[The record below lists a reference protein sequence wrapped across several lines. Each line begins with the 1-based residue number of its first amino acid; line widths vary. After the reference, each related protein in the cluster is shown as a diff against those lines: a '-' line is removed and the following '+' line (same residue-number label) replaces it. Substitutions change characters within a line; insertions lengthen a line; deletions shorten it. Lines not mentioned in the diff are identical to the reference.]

1 MAVVCVVWA
10 DVEGAPTDGKNQ
22 LVGDMLCLA
31 GSLLFAVVTVL
42 QEMMLKIHSCSDYLA
57 LLGIIGS
64 VVACTQ
70 TFFLEFGEL
79 MTFNWYEL
87 DTIVQLGSYCSVQT
101 VFQILQCFMLRDA
114 GSIVLHLSFLS
125 ADYYT
130 LIAGMY
136 IFQFK
141 FHALYFLSYLL
152 AVLGVFLFA
161 SRSTHAHAHAP
172 VPHALPQLVHD
183 AHDAHTHHAQDNV
196 SMEYTVP
203 ALDCIPIE
211 GLEPP
216 MSRDTTF
223 TSFLGG
229 PQSSAPNGNA
239 TFSPSNG
246 AQNPKETC

>member
-22 LVGDMLCLA
+22 LVGDMLCLG
-31 GSLLFAVVTVL
+31 GSLLFATVTVF
-42 QEMMLKIHSCSDYLA
+42 EDMMLKTISCSQYLA
-57 LLGIIGS
+57 SLGLIGS
-64 VVACTQ
+64 IVACTQ

-87 DTIVQLGSYCSVQT
+87 DTIIQLGSYCSVQT
-101 VFQILQCFMLRDA
+101 IFQILQTFMLRDA
-114 GSIVLHLSFLS
+114 GAIMLHLSFLS

-130 LIAGMY
+130 VIAGMY

-141 FHALYFLSYLL
+141 FHALYFLSYWL
-152 AVLGVFLFA
+152 AMVGVFLFA
-161 SRSTHAHAHAP
+161 SRPTRPAP
-172 VPHALPQLVHD
+172 LSPRSPPARLPQLVND
-183 AHDAHTHHAQDNV
+183 SVQSQDNV

-203 ALDCIPIE
+203 TLDCIPID

-229 PQSSAPNGNA
+229 PGTSLPNGTIV
-239 TFSPSNG
+239 TFQTNG
-246 AQNPKETC
+246 VLKDPC